1 MPMDNAKLPLLTKV
15 QLEPYISDND
25 VYIVLVADQ

>member
-1 MPMDNAKLPLLTKV
+1 MDNAKLPLFTKV
-15 QLEPYISDND
+15 PMEPHISETD